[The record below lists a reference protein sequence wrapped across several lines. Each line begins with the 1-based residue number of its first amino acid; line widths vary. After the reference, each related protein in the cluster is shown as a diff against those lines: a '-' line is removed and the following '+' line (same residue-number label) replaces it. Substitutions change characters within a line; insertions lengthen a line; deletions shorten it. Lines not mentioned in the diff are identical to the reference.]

1 MFENR
6 ETSARLVQI
15 KGSMVNPLAQLGAP
29 SLLVID
35 DDPVTGLLVV
45 RAAREVGYQAV
56 LVSNFND
63 FQEAL
68 NSNTAIVIV
77 DVLLPDVDGVEIV
90 RYLADQ
96 KASAGLVLTC
106 GKDKRL
112 LQSVEMLARAQKLWV
127 VGTLNKPFSSN
138 ELTDL
143 LRDVEPEILQRTM
156 QFPVLPSTKELQ
168 RGLENGEF
176 EVHYQPK
183 VDLETLE
190 PTSVEALVRWRH
202 PRLGLLN
209 PGRFIAM
216 CEDADLITPLT
227 EVVIHRALTQCG
239 EWQAS
244 GLDLKVSIN
253 LSARSLNDLD
263 LPDVFAKLVD
273 EYGVSADKIV
283 LEVTEGWLQESMV
296 TALDILTRLRIK
308 GFELS
313 IDDFGTGY
321 SSLQRLKN
329 VPFSELKID
338 QSFVSGAH
346 KNKEQ
351 QAIIRSSVD
360 LAKQLGLRTVA
371 EGIETQDDWDLMSTV
386 ECDEAQGFFISEPLP
401 GEQIAP
407 WFAHWNKSLGAA

>member
-1 MFENR
+1 MAN
-6 ETSARLVQI
+6 AH
-15 KGSMVNPLAQLGAP
+15 AQFGGP

-35 DDPVTGLLVV
+35 DDPATGLLIV

-56 LVSNFND
+56 LVSNFKD
-63 FQEAL
+63 FQDAL
-68 NSNTAIVIV
+68 SNNTAMVIV
-77 DVLLPDVDGVEIV
+77 DVLLPDVDGVQIV
-90 RYLADQ
+90 RYLAEQ
-96 KASAGLVLTC
+96 KASAGLVFTC
-106 GKDKRL
+106 NKDKRL
-112 LQSVEMLARAQKLWV
+112 LQSVETLARAQKLWV
-127 VGTLNKPFSSN
+127 VGSLSKPFSSS

-156 QFPVLPSTKELQ
+156 QFPVLPSAKELKQ
-168 RGLENGEF
+168 AVDNNEF

-183 VDLETLE
+183 VNLETLE

-216 CEDADLITPLT
+216 CEDSELINPMT
-227 EVVIHRALTQCG
+227 EIVVHHALSQG
-239 EWQAS
+239 AKWRKRNI
-244 GLDLKVSIN
+244 DLKVSVN
-253 LSARSLNDLD
+253 LSAKSLNDLT
-263 LPDVFAKLVD
+263 LPDSFAEVVSG
-273 EYGVSADKIV
+273 YGIGIENII
-283 LEVTEGWLQESMV
+283 LEITESWLQEEMV

-346 KNKEQ
+346 KNEEQ
-351 QAIIRSSVD
+351 RTIVKSSID
-360 LAKQLGLRTVA
+360 LARDLGLRTVA
-371 EGIETQDDWDLMSTV
+371 EGIETQDDWDIMSKLGCQ
-386 ECDEAQGFFISEPLP
+386 EGQGFFISEPLP
-401 GEQIAP
+401 ADQLTA
-407 WFAHWNKSLGAA
+407 WFSHWNKSLGVA

>member
-1 MFENR
+1 
-6 ETSARLVQI
+6 QI
-15 KGSMVNPLAQLGAP
+15 FCNQWFCMNNSLAQLGVP

-35 DDPVTGLLVV
+35 DDPTTGLLVV
-45 RAAREVGYQAV
+45 RAAREAGYQAI
-56 LVSNFND
+56 LVSNFED
-63 FQEAL
+63 FKSAL
-68 NSNTAIVIV
+68 SNNTAIVIV
-77 DVLLPDVDGVEIV
+77 DVLMPDVDGVEIV
-90 RYLADQ
+90 RYLADE

-127 VGTLNKPFSSN
+127 VGTLKKPFSSSD
-138 ELTDL
+138 LTDL

-156 QFPVLPSTKELQ
+156 QFPVLPSAKELKQ
-168 RGLENGEF
+168 GLDDGQF

-183 VDLETLE
+183 VDLESLV

-209 PGRFIAM
+209 PGRFISM
-216 CEDADLITPLT
+216 CEDSDLITPLT
-227 EVVIHRALTQCG
+227 EIVIHQSLSQCA
-239 EWQAS
+239 EWQRQN
-244 GLDLKVSIN
+244 LDLKVSIN
-253 LSARSLNDLD
+253 LSTRSLDNLD
-263 LPDVFAKLVD
+263 IPDVFDQMVRR
-273 EYGVSADKIV
+273 YGVAPENIV
-283 LEVTEGWLQESMV
+283 LEVTEGWLQEKMV

-321 SSLQRLKN
+321 SSLQRLRN

-346 KNKEQ
+346 KDKDQET
-351 QAIIRSSVD
+351 IVRSSID

-371 EGIETQDDWDLMSTV
+371 EGVETQDDWDLMSSIG
-386 ECDEAQGFFISEPLP
+386 CDEAQGFFISEALP
-401 GEQIAP
+401 GDSIGP
-407 WFAHWNKSLGAA
+407 WFNHWNKSLGAA